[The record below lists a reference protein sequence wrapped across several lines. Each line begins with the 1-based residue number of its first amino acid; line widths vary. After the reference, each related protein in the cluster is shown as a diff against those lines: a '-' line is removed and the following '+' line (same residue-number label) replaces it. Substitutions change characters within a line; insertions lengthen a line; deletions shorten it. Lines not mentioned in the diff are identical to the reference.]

1 MEEFIPMDGFDQII
15 PENVGEKHI
24 ACVLLVDISGSMGGS
39 SINELNEALVKFGEV
54 LRNDARAS
62 GCADVSVVAFNQN
75 VQVVVPF
82 CPASEYA
89 APVLQAGGLTAMN
102 EAIITG
108 LDMIEQRKEIYRR
121 IGTPY
126 YRPWMFLLTDG
137 TPTDNE
143 YENDAKQRLQEA
155 IFSKKITFFPMG
167 IGKNANIAQLKSY
180 NNDGLVLK
188 AEASHFAEAFVWLSS
203 SMAITANSRPGTEKI
218 KMPQP
223 PTEIEIEL

>member
-1 MEEFIPMDGFDQII
+1 
-15 PENVGEKHI
+15 
-24 ACVLLVDISGSMGGS
+24 
-39 SINELNEALVKFGEV
+39 
-54 LRNDARAS
+54 
-62 GCADVSVVAFNQN
+62 
-75 VQVVVPF
+75 
-82 CPASEYA
+82 
-89 APVLQAGGLTAMN
+89 MN

-108 LDMIEQRKEIYRR
+108 LDMIEQRKEIYRK

-137 TPTDNE
+137 TPTDLE

-155 IFSKKITFFPMG
+155 ISSKKITFFPMG

-180 NNDGLVLK
+180 NNNGLVLK

-203 SMAITANSRPGTEKI
+203 SMAITANSRPGAEKI
-218 KMPQP
+218 KMAQT